1 MKWYRD
7 LFVGQRAGQDTEEI
21 ISRAENLDFM
31 RGLYLI
37 TLASN
42 GTDQLDLVRASSLIG
57 KPNAVR
63 HLPMIV
69 GIAIGKKEAVEVTME
84 IARCVYVQDHA
95 SDIRSWFQRQEGQ
108 V

>member
-7 LFVGQRAGQDTEEI
+7 LFVGQKAGQNTEEI
-21 ISRAENLDFM
+21 ISRAERMDFA

-42 GTDQLDLVRASSLIG
+42 GNDQLDLVRAASIVG
-57 KPNAVR
+57 KTNAVR
-63 HLPMIV
+63 HMPLIV
-69 GIAIGKKEAVEVTME
+69 GIAIGKNEAVEVAME
-84 IARCVYVQDHA
+84 IARCVYVENRA
-95 SDIRSWFQRQEGQ
+95 PDIRSWFLGREGQ